1 MITITINE
9 KEIRLDEPVTVLE
22 AARRAGIKIPTLC
35 NHELLEPFGGCR
47 LCVVEVERM
56 PKLMTSC
63 TLMSADGMVVRTES
77 EAITKVRRSILEF
90 LLINHPL
97 DCPVCDKAGE
107 CELQDATMKYG
118 PTVGRFKEEKRKVS
132 ASHDDPIF
140 ARNMERCISC
150 TRCVRICADIQGK
163 SAITMVSRGGRTSME
178 PFSASSFNCE
188 YCGNCMIACP
198 VGSILGRGYI
208 YSYRPWQ
215 MDREVA
221 TVCGYCGV
229 GCSLIL
235 QIRDETVKRVWSRT
249 GLGLNNGILCSKG
262 MFGYEFL
269 RSEKRLKEP
278 LIRKNG
284 ELQPATWD
292 EALSLVAKRLSEI
305 KKRDGGTAIGGIASP
320 RCTNEDNYIFQ
331 KFMRLVCETNN
342 IDSISRMGFASAQRY
357 LEGLLGQ
364 GITAN
369 IISGIKH
376 SDVVLVLGGDPT
388 AVNPVLGLAVR
399 EASRRGGNVVVLDHA
414 PGLERFKRLRITPP
428 LFREAE
434 VLETLLI
441 KIRKAKARSNSEHII
456 DREINKLSSREGVA
470 IEGLDELR
478 DMLLSSGSTSI
489 ILGMDL
495 IQRTDGNHILFLI
508 AGLVYLLEARLYLL
522 SERPNEQGL
531 IDMGCVPEMLP
542 GCRPV
547 DIVDYRRRYEEM
559 WGASI
564 PEHKGMTLMEMIE
577 AIRAGRIKGL
587 YVMGEDL
594 AFNLPNS
601 PSIKEALSSLDILVV
616 QDVFLTETARI
627 ADVVFPATGW
637 SEKEGTYTNL
647 ERRIQYLPKALNSS
661 SGMDDWR
668 IISEVSN
675 KMGYKMDYS
684 TSGQIMDEI
693 ARVSPLYRGL
703 TYEKIRT
710 GDKLWH
716 YEGKPLRGEVV
727 ETQVTGHRD
736 RDYRGDL
743 YLCLDKPLFHS
754 GTISQRSSLLTRICP
769 EPLLRIGENVTE
781 RFGIR
786 DGESVIISTKIGS
799 MEVKVRVDSTIDDN
813 RVFLSN
819 HFEGK
824 GVFSLLDYNLDPI
837 TNAPGIEGCEVRIE
851 KLQMQGRE

>member
-9 KEIRLDEPVTVLE
+9 KEIKLDEPVTVLE
-22 AARRAGIKIPTLC
+22 AARRSGIKIPTLC

-77 EAITKVRRSILEF
+77 ETITKVRRSILEF

-97 DCPVCDKAGE
+97 DCPYCDKAGE

-118 PTVGRFKEEKRKVS
+118 PAVGRFKEEKRKVPE
-132 ASHDDPIF
+132 SHDDLIF

-150 TRCVRICADIQGK
+150 TRCVRMCADIQGA
-163 SAITMVSRGGRTSME
+163 SAITMVSRGGRTKME
-178 PFSASSFNCE
+178 PFSYNSFNCE
-188 YCGNCMIACP
+188 YCGNCMIVCP
-198 VGSILGRGYI
+198 VGSILSRGYI
-208 YSYRPWQ
+208 HSYRPWQ
-215 MDREVA
+215 MDREEV

-229 GCSLIL
+229 GCSLLL
-235 QIRDETVKRVWSRT
+235 QIRDEAIKRVWSRI

-262 MFGYEFL
+262 MFGYDYL
-269 RSEKRLKEP
+269 RSERRLKEP

-292 EALSLVAKRLSEI
+292 EALGLVAKRLLEI
-305 KKRDGGTAIGGIASP
+305 KKRDGGIAIGGIASP
-320 RCTNEDNYIFQ
+320 RCTNEDNYVFQ
-331 KFMRLVCETNN
+331 KFMRLVCESNN
-342 IDSISRMGFASAQRY
+342 IDSISRMGFASAQKY

-369 IISGIKH
+369 IISGIKY

-399 EASRRGGNVVVLDHA
+399 EASRRGGNVVVFGHA
-414 PGLERFKRLRITPP
+414 RGLERFNSLKITPP

-434 VLETLLI
+434 ALERLLKEIYKTKGGI
-441 KIRKAKARSNSEHII
+441 KEGHVI
-456 DREINKLSSREGVA
+456 DREMKKLSEDAGTDV
-470 IEGLDELR
+470 EGLDKLR
-478 DMLLSSGSTSI
+478 DMLLSSGSISI

-495 IQRTDGNHILFLI
+495 IQRTDGHYILFLV
-508 AGLVYLLEARLYLL
+508 AGLTYLLEARLYLL

-531 IDMGCVPEMLP
+531 IDVGCVPEMLP
-542 GCRPV
+542 GCRPI
-547 DIVDYRRRYEEM
+547 DITDFKRRYEEM
-559 WGASI
+559 WNASI
-564 PEHKGMTLMEMIE
+564 PEHKGLTLMEMIE
-577 AIRAGRIKGL
+577 AIRDGRLKGL

-594 AFNLPNS
+594 VFNLPNS
-601 PSIKEALSSLDILVV
+601 PSIKEALSSLELLVV
-616 QDVFLTETARI
+616 QDIFLTETARL

-637 SEKEGTYTNL
+637 SEKEGGYTNL
-647 ERRIQYLPKALNSS
+647 ERRIQYLPKALNPS

-675 KMGYKMDYS
+675 KMGYQMDYS
-684 TSGQIMDEI
+684 TTIQIMEEI
-693 ARVSPLYRGL
+693 ARVSPLYKGL
-703 TYEKIRT
+703 TYEEIKA
-710 GDKLWH
+710 GNKLWP
-716 YEGKPLRGEVV
+716 YEGEPLRGEAV
-727 ETQVTGHRD
+727 ETKVIKPEGK
-736 RDYRGDL
+736 DYKGNL

-769 EPLLRIGENVTE
+769 EPLLRIGEKEAE
-781 RFGIR
+781 RLGI
-786 DGESVIISTKIGS
+786 GEGDDVIISTKIGS
-799 MEVKVRVDSTIDDN
+799 MEVRVTVDSTINDN

-824 GVFSLLDYNLDPI
+824 GAFSLMDYNLDPL
-837 TNAPGIEGCEVRIE
+837 TKAPAIEGCEVRIE
-851 KLQMQGRE
+851 KK

>member
-9 KEIRLDEPVTVLE
+9 KEIKLDEPVTVLE
-22 AARRAGIKIPTLC
+22 AARRSGIKIPTLC

-63 TLMSADGMVVRTES
+63 TLMCADGMVVKTES
-77 EAITKVRRSILEF
+77 EAITNVRRSILEF

-97 DCPVCDKAGE
+97 DCPYCDKAGE

-118 PTVGRFKEEKRKVS
+118 PAVGRFKEWKRKVPE
-132 ASHDDPIF
+132 SHDDPIF

-150 TRCVRICADIQGK
+150 TRCVRMCADIQGA
-163 SAITMVSRGGRTSME
+163 SAITMVSRGGRTKME
-178 PFSASSFNCE
+178 PFSSSSFNCE

-198 VGSILGRGYI
+198 VGSILSRGYI
-208 YSYRPWQ
+208 HSYRPWQ
-215 MDREVA
+215 MDREEV

-229 GCSLIL
+229 GCSMLL
-235 QIRDETVKRVWSRT
+235 QIRDEAIKRVWSKT

-262 MFGYEFL
+262 MFGYDYL
-269 RSEKRLKEP
+269 RSERRLKEP

-292 EALSLVAKRLSEI
+292 EALGLVAKRLLEI
-305 KKRDGGTAIGGIASP
+305 KKRDGGIAIGGIASP
-320 RCTNEDNYIFQ
+320 RCTNEDNYVFQ
-331 KFMRLVCETNN
+331 KFMRLVCESNN
-342 IDSISRMGFASAQRY
+342 IDSISRTGFASAQKY

-369 IISGIKH
+369 IISGIKY

-399 EASRRGGNVVVLDHA
+399 EASRRGGNVVVFGHA
-414 PGLERFKRLRITPP
+414 PGLERFNSLKITPP

-434 VLETLLI
+434 ALERLLKEI
-441 KIRKAKARSNSEHII
+441 YKTKGGIEEGHVI
-456 DREINKLSSREGVA
+456 DREMKKLSEDAGTDV
-470 IEGLDELR
+470 EGLDKLR

-495 IQRTDGNHILFLI
+495 IQRTDGHYVLFLV
-508 AGLVYLLEARLYLL
+508 AGLTYLLEARLYLL

-531 IDMGCVPEMLP
+531 IDAGCVPEMLP
-542 GCRPV
+542 GCRPIDV
-547 DIVDYRRRYEEM
+547 TDFKRRYEEM
-559 WGASI
+559 WNASI
-564 PEHKGMTLMEMIE
+564 PEHKGLTLMEMIG
-577 AIRAGRIKGL
+577 AIRDGRLKGL

-594 AFNLPNS
+594 VFNLPNS
-601 PSIKEALSSLDILVV
+601 PSIKEALSSLELLVV
-616 QDVFLTETARI
+616 QDIFLTETARL

-647 ERRIQYLPKALNSS
+647 ERRIQYLPKALNPS

-675 KMGYKMDYS
+675 KMGYKMGYS
-684 TSGQIMDEI
+684 TTIQIMEEI
-693 ARVSPLYRGL
+693 ARVSPLYKGL
-703 TYEKIRT
+703 TYDEIKA
-710 GDKLWH
+710 GNKLWP
-716 YEGKPLRGEVV
+716 YEGEPLRGEAV
-727 ETQVTGHRD
+727 ETKVIRLEGK
-736 RDYRGDL
+736 DYKGDL

-769 EPLLRIGENVTE
+769 EPLLRIGEKEAE
-781 RFGIR
+781 RLGI
-786 DGESVIISTKIGS
+786 GEGDDVIISTKIRS
-799 MEVKVRVDSTIDDN
+799 MEVRVTVDSTIDDN

-819 HFEGK
+819 HFEGR
-824 GVFSLLDYNLDPI
+824 GAFSLMDYNLDPV
-837 TNAPGIEGCEVRIE
+837 TKAPAIDGCEVKIE
-851 KLQMQGRE
+851 KR